1 MGLESTTTISGLVA
15 TNPVGGTDP
24 VSEGDDHIRLLKT
37 VLKTTFSNV
46 NAPLTATPTEFN
58 YLVGV
63 TSAIQTQLNAK
74 LASASYTA
82 ADVLAKLLTVDGAGS
97 GVDADLLDGQ
107 SSAAF
112 LQAANN
118 LSDVANAATAR
129 SNLGLAI
136 GTNVPSPT
144 GTGASGTW
152 GINISGN
159 AATATSAT
167 SATTAGSITS
177 QGALATK
184 STVNNAD
191 WSGTA
196 LAVGNGGTGAT
207 TAANARI
214 NLGLVIGT
222 DVPSPTGGGASGT
235 WGINI
240 SGNAATATSATSASS
255 ATTAG
260 SITGQAASA
269 TTDTTNASNISS
281 GTLAKARIDADVYR
295 GTLGSGNITAQS
307 GGSPSG
313 GSNGDIVLIY

>member
-1 MGLESTTTISGLVA
+1 MGLESTTTISGLVS

-37 VLKTTFSNV
+37 VLKMTFPNV

-82 ADVLAKLLTVDGAGS
+82 ADVLAKLLTVDGATS
-97 GVDADLLDGQ
+97 GLDADLLDGLN
-107 SSAAF
+107 STAF

-118 LSDVANAATAR
+118 LSDVANATTAR

-235 WGINI
+235 WNINI
-240 SGNAATATSATSASS
+240 SGNAATATSATSAGS

-269 TTDTTNASNISS
+269 TVDATNASNISS

-295 GTLGSGNITAQS
+295 GVLGSGNITAQS
-307 GGSPSG
+307 GGSPAG
-313 GSNGDIVLIY
+313 GSNGDIILIY